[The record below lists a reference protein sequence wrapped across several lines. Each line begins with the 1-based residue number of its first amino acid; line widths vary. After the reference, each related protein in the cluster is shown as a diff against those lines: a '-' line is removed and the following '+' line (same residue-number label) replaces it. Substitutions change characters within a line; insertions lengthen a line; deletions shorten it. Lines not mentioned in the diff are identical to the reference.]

1 MLDEDG
7 RRGVAI
13 NSLVSG
19 GAIIS
24 GATVRESLLFS
35 GVRVEERS
43 VVERSVILPDVRI
56 GQNCQVRNAI
66 IDAGCEIAS
75 GTRIGFDRARGRQ
88 AFPGDRQGRGAGHA
102 GHAVACVTQA
112 ARVRRWH

>member
-1 MLDEDG
+1 MDEDG
-7 RRGVAI
+7 RRGIAV

-19 GAIIS
+19 GVIIS

-66 IDAGCEIAS
+66 IDAGCELAS
-75 GTRIGFDRARGRQ
+75 GTRIGFDPAEDARRFLVTDKGVVLVT
-88 AFPGDRQGRGAGHA
+88 PDMLLHA
-102 GHAVACVTQA
+102 
-112 ARVRRWH
+112 